1 MAGDQSESAGSRDFE
16 PTNGEIAPLKKITKK
31 ITKNTVQTILHNQLM
46 LTSPRPVFT
55 HERQD
60 ALKNRKMVRNFFFF
74 PPKNVKPFFLFFFF
88 SGEAL
93 QKKKKLFSKKK

>member
-31 ITKNTVQTILHNQLM
+31 NNQKYCSNNSAQSADADVTASSIHARTTRRTEKSKNG
-46 LTSPRPVFT
+46 
-55 HERQD
+55 
-60 ALKNRKMVRNFFFF
+60 AKFFFF
-74 PPKNVKPFFLFFFF
+74 PPKNVKPFFFVLFF

-93 QKKKKLFSKKK
+93 QKKKIIFKK